1 MPGSVIATI
10 PWHQSNNIML
20 QTLRTLMPVV
30 QAVVLPDGLYQLAAE
45 WTNEDGLSKTHRVK
59 VGYEYN
65 DEELA
70 IHRGERQ
77 DDGSYVYVS
86 PKGRVHT
93 CPAEKASI
101 YDKSQAEQQQRYQT
115 WKQTMGGN
123 GPTVDCEV
131 V

>member
-1 MPGSVIATI
+1 
-10 PWHQSNNIML
+10 ML

-77 DDGSYVYVS
+77 EDGSYVYVS
-86 PKGRVHT
+86 PKGRIHT

-101 YDKSQAEQQQRYQT
+101 YDKSQAEQQQRYQA

>member
-1 MPGSVIATI
+1 
-10 PWHQSNNIML
+10 ML
-20 QTLRTLMPVV
+20 NTLRTLMPVV
-30 QAVVLPDGLYQLAAE
+30 QAVVLPDGLYQLGAE

-77 DDGSYVYVS
+77 EDGSYVYVS
-86 PKGRVHT
+86 PKGRIHT

-101 YDKSQAEQQQRYQT
+101 YDKSQAEQQQRYQA
-115 WKQTMGGN
+115 WKNSMGNN

>member
-1 MPGSVIATI
+1 
-10 PWHQSNNIML
+10 
-20 QTLRTLMPVV
+20 MPVV
-30 QAVVLPDGLYQLAAE
+30 QAIVLPDGLYQLGAE

-86 PKGRVHT
+86 PKGRV
-93 CPAEKASI
+93 CI
-101 YDKSQAEQQQRYQT
+101 RVLQRRLLSMIRAKLSSNNGT
-115 WKQTMGGN
+115 KHGRMPWVVTIKQLTAK
-123 GPTVDCEV
+123 
-131 V
+131 

>member
-1 MPGSVIATI
+1 MPWLGIATI
-10 PWHQSNNIML
+10 PWHLFKQHHVANTTHTHARCSSYRFTRWLISI
-20 QTLRTLMPVV
+20 
-30 QAVVLPDGLYQLAAE
+30 AAE
-45 WTNEDGLSKTHRVK
+45 WTNEDGLAKTHRVK

-101 YDKSQAEQQQRYQT
+101 YDKSQAEQQQRYQA
-115 WKQTMGGN
+115 WKDAMGGKDQ
-123 GPTVDCEV
+123 TVDCEV